1 MRVWIDDQHP
11 IFRRGLGASL
21 QGHEHEVIGESADF
35 APPPPTAGFD
45 ALVFDADGH
54 RLGRAVRHVEGTD
67 VRLVAVVPQ
76 ADEQSLYD
84 AVDAGVAAI
93 LVRTELSPAS
103 LASALSAVAGGNAM
117 LPARAIPKVL
127 ERAANGS
134 PRRPRSLAPRELA
147 VLELLAG
154 GNDTRGIAAELCYSE
169 RTVKNIVH
177 DVLMKMNCRNRA
189 HAVAVATRRGMI

>member
-1 MRVWIDDQHP
+1 MRVWIDDEHP
-11 IFRRGLGASL
+11 IFRSGLGACL
-21 QGHEHEVIGESADF
+21 QSHRHQVIGESADF
-35 APPPPTAGFD
+35 TPLPARGDVD

-54 RLGRAVRHVEGTD
+54 RLGRAVRHVDGSGT
-67 VRLVAVVPQ
+67 RLIAIVPQ
-76 ADEQSLYD
+76 ADEQILYD

-93 LVRTELSPAS
+93 LVRTEINPTS
-103 LASALSAVAGGNAM
+103 LISALSAVHAGNAM
-117 LPARAIPKVL
+117 LPAGAIPKVL

-134 PRRPRSLAPRELA
+134 GHKPRHLAPRELA

-154 GNDTRGIAAELCYSE
+154 GSDTRGIAEELSYSE

-189 HAVAVATRRGMI
+189 HAVAVATRRGII